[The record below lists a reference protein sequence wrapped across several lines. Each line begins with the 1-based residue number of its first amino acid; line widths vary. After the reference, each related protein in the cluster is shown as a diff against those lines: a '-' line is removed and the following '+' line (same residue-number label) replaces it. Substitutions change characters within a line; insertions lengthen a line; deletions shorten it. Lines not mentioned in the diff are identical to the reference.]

1 VVGKCEGSSAR
12 VLLGGVVM
20 YERGSSNGR
29 VFSACRIEQKRRLAD
44 CGVGV
49 SLIEGERAG
58 AKPVLKLPMVTEN
71 SEHQPTPVFAEPV
84 VRLLRAFVPSALVN
98 PG

>member
-1 VVGKCEGSSAR
+1 
-12 VLLGGVVM
+12 M

-29 VFSACRIEQKRRLAD
+29 VFTARRIEQKRRLAD

-49 SLIEGERAG
+49 SLIEGERSG

-71 SEHQPTPVFAEPV
+71 SEYQATPVFAEPV

>member
-1 VVGKCEGSSAR
+1 MVGKCEGSSAR

-29 VFSACRIEQKRRLAD
+29 VSARRIKQKRRLAE

-49 SLIEGERAG
+49 TLIEGERAG